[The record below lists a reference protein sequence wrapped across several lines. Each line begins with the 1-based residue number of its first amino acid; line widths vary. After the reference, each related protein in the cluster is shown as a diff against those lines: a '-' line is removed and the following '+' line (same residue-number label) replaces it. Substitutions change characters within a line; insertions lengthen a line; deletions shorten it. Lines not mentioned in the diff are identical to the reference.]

1 MPMSPGGND
10 YSNPGYA
17 PQHTELGGGLST
29 PVSAPTVPTVQAPN
43 ADTEFGITPGK
54 TVGGVVSNGSRYTAS
69 GAVKGA
75 SGAVKG
81 AVKGALS
88 FLSIDWIDIMI
99 GAIGVV
105 LVLIGAW
112 FAIDPDVSSIAKTAA
127 LAA

>member
-29 PVSAPTVPTVQAPN
+29 PVSAPPIPTVQAPN

-54 TVGGVVSNGSRYTAS
+54 TVGGVVSNGSRYTVS
-69 GAVKGA
+69 
-75 SGAVKG
+75 G

-88 FLSIDWIDIMI
+88 FLSIDWLDIMI

-112 FAIDPDVSSIAKTAA
+112 FAIDPDVSDLAKTAA